1 MKSSGFTLVELVIVL
16 VVVGILSVT
25 AMGLFASRADFSAS
39 LAKDQFIA
47 SLLTAQ
53 QRALAHHSSS
63 PVLFTVLQSADGS
76 DWILTVS
83 QGTESFTEKTIERAG
98 AVLQIGG
105 VTLADGGNRVVSFSG
120 SGETLEG
127 SDLTWRFTGESTHQ
141 FCLGEAGFAYSGAC
155 VP

>member
-39 LAKDQFIA
+39 LVKDQFIA

-76 DWILTVS
+76 NWILTVS
-83 QGTESFTEKTIERAG
+83 QGSESFAEKSIERAG

-105 VTLADGGNRVVSFSG
+105 ITLSDGASRVVSFNG
-120 SGETLEG
+120 AGETLEA
-127 SDLTWRFTGESTHQ
+127 SDLSWRFTGESSRF
-141 FCLGEAGFAYSGAC
+141 FCLGTSGFAYSGAC